1 MKTGKVIQT
10 TGANHL
16 IEFDGDVYS
25 CTIKGKLRL
34 KGYKS
39 TNPLAVGDVVDFE
52 AEDEKTGVIVK
63 IHERKNCIIR
73 KSTNLSKETHII
85 ASNIDQAV
93 ILFTLRNPETTT
105 VFLDRFLAAAESY
118 SIPVIIVFNKTD
130 IYRPEEFDALAEIM
144 ATYDEIGY
152 KIILSSVEKN
162 KNIDAISEVLKGKT
176 SVISG
181 HSGVGKTS
189 LINALSPGLQL
200 KTAIISES
208 HQSGKHTTTFAQMFK
223 LPLGGYIIDTPGI
236 RGFGLVQLKK
246 EEIYHY
252 FPEIFAMS
260 HNCKYQNCTHIN
272 EPECAV
278 KKAVE
283 EGNIAYSRY
292 KSYLNIFLDEDDK
305 HRVKDV

>member
-16 IEFDGDVYS
+16 IEFDSEVFS

-34 KGYKS
+34 KAFKS
-39 TNPLAVGDVVDFE
+39 TNPIAVGDIVDFDVE
-52 AEDEKTGVIVK
+52 SEKAGVIVK

-73 KSTNLSKETHII
+73 KSINLSKETHII
-85 ASNIDQAV
+85 ASNIDQA
-93 ILFTLRNPETTT
+93 IFLFTLRNPETTT

-118 SIPVIIVFNKTD
+118 SIPTIIIFNKSD
-130 IYRPEEFDALAEIM
+130 IYRPDEFDKLADIM

-152 KIILSSVEKN
+152 KIIIASVEKN
-162 KNIDAISEVLKGKT
+162 KNIEAIAEVLKDKT

-189 LINALSPGLQL
+189 LINVLSPGLNL
-200 KTAIISES
+200 KTAIISDS
-208 HQSGKHTTTFAQMFK
+208 HQSGKHTTTFAHMFK
-223 LPLGGYIIDTPGI
+223 LPNGGYIIDTPGI
-236 RGFGLVQLKK
+236 RGFGLVKLKK

-260 HNCKYQNCTHIN
+260 HSCKYQNCTHIN
-272 EPECAV
+272 EPDCAV

-283 EGNIAYSRY
+283 EGDIAYSRY

-305 HRVKDV
+305 HRVKGV